1 MASYIAA
8 QKGYGPADMGIR
20 LFVDVIGKE
29 SILLKPAALSFCVFR
44 FFFVSSFGQAGGSK
58 KRGQSIASA
67 CQGNRMFV
75 RSTVH
80 MADILSL
87 RRFVFTQAGH
97 WCSVDFLTPLKF
109 RSGCFFLGRVFWSL
123 LLVGF
128 IR

>member
-1 MASYIAA
+1 
-8 QKGYGPADMGIR
+8 MGIR

-58 KRGQSIASA
+58 KRGQSTASA

-80 MADILSL
+80 TADILSL
-87 RRFVFTQAGH
+87 RRFLFTQAGH
-97 WCSVDFLTPLKF
+97 WCSVDFLTLKF
-109 RSGCFFLGRVFWSL
+109 RSGCFFWVESSGLSFWWVYSLGG
-123 LLVGF
+123 LVSD
-128 IR
+128 I